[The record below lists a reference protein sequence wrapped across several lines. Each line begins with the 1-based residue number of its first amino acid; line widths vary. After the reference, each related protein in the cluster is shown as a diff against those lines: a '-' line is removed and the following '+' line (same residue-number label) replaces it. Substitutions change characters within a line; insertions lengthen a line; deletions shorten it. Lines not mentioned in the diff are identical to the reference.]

1 MIRHLLKMVWN
12 RKRANFLIIVEIFF
26 SFLVLAGVSI
36 TAFYYL
42 QNYQKPLGF
51 DYDRVWRIELSNR
64 SEVYSKGHAPEDSR
78 QLYQTLENLP
88 EMEAFSGSSE
98 MPYIPSWNYEGFH
111 YKGKDFAIEHNY
123 VTPSFK
129 EVMGLQLTDGRWFQE
144 GDETLNWDPVV
155 ITQALKE
162 QYFSDEDP
170 LGKNVAPIKAER
182 EKRIIGIVA
191 AYRMHGE
198 FTSPLAYSFRLN
210 RWTGKEGNKDNPP
223 GYILVKVR
231 PGITAAFEE
240 KLLRRLQAVNQ
251 DWSFTINPLAESR
264 RSWLTFSLVPV
275 ICLSTIAL
283 FLIIMVGL
291 GLVGVLW
298 QNVTQRTREIGLRR
312 ALGGT
317 SQNVYLQILGELLL
331 IATIGLLAGTLLVI
345 QLPLLHVIDFLGAW
359 IYSSGIA
366 LSALLIYGL
375 TLICGL
381 YPSWLAARV
390 QPAEALH
397 YE

>member
-1 MIRHLLKMVWN
+1 MIQHLLKMVWN

-26 SFLVLAGVSI
+26 SFLVLAGVSV
-36 TAFYYL
+36 TALYYL
-42 QNYQKPLGF
+42 QNYQRPLGF
-51 DYDRVWRIELSNR
+51 AYDRVWRIELSNR
-64 SEVYSKGHAPEDSR
+64 SEISSDRHNPEDSR
-78 QLYQTLENLP
+78 QLYLALANLP
-88 EMEAFSGSSE
+88 EIEAFSGSSE
-98 MPYIPSWNYEGFH
+98 MPYLPSWNYEDYH
-111 YKGKDFAIEHNY
+111 YKGKDFMIEHNY

-129 EVMGLQLTDGRWFQE
+129 EVLGLQLTDGRWFQE
-144 GDETLNWDPVV
+144 GDEFLSWDPVV
-155 ITQALKE
+155 ITQAMKE
-162 QYFSDEDP
+162 QYFGNEDP
-170 LGKNVAPIKAER
+170 QGKNIAPVKAER

-198 FTSPLAYSFRLN
+198 FTSPLAYTFRLN
-210 RWTGKEGNKDNPP
+210 RWTGKDGNKENPP
-223 GYILVKVR
+223 AFILVKVR
-231 PGITAAFEE
+231 SGITAAFEE
-240 KLLRRLQAVNQ
+240 KLLRRLQTINQ
-251 DWSFTINPLAESR
+251 DWSFTVNPLAESR

-317 SQNVYLQILGELLL
+317 SLNVYHQILGELML
-331 IATIGLLAGTLLVI
+331 IATTGLLAGTLLVV
-345 QLPLLHVIDFLGAW
+345 QLPLLHIADFLGPRS
-359 IYSSGIA
+359 YGLGIA
-366 LSALLIYGL
+366 LSALVIYGL

-381 YPSWLAARV
+381 YPSWMAARI

>member
-26 SFLVLAGVSI
+26 SFLVLAGISV
-36 TAFYYL
+36 TALYYL

-51 DYDRVWRIELSNR
+51 VYDRVWRIELINHLQAS
-64 SEVYSKGHAPEDSR
+64 SERRNPEDSR
-78 QLYQTLENLP
+78 QLHLALENLP
-88 EMEAFSGSSE
+88 EIEAFSGSSQ
-98 MPYIPSWNYEGFH
+98 MPYIPSWNYDSFQ
-111 YKGKDFAIEHNY
+111 YKGRDFSIEHAN

-129 EVMGLQLTDGRWFQE
+129 EALGLQLTQGRWFQE

-155 ITQALKE
+155 ITQAMKD
-162 QYFSDEDP
+162 QYFSGEDP
-170 LGKNVAPIKAER
+170 LGKNIAPVKADRER
-182 EKRIIGIVA
+182 RIIGIVA

-198 FTSPLAYSFRLN
+198 FTSPLAYTFRLN
-210 RWTGKEGNKDNPP
+210 QWTGKEGNKVDSPP
-223 GYILVKVR
+223 YILVKVR
-231 PGITAAFEE
+231 SGITAAFEE
-240 KLLRRLQAVNQ
+240 KLLKRLQSINK
-251 DWSFTINPLAESR
+251 DWSFTVNPLAESR
-264 RSWLTFSLVPV
+264 RAWLTFSLVPV

-283 FLIIMVGL
+283 FLLIMVAL

-317 SQNVYLQILGELLL
+317 SQSVYLQILGELML
-331 IATIGLLAGTLLVI
+331 IATTGLLAGSLLIV
-345 QLPLLHVIDFLGAW
+345 QLPLLHVVDFLGPW
-359 IYSSGIA
+359 IYSSGIV

-375 TLICGL
+375 TLTCGL
-381 YPSWLAARV
+381 YPSWMAARV